1 MWNFDS
7 SLYKHTIFSKPRK
20 SRDRKYIK
28 ESNKQNILQS
38 LMG

>member
-7 SLYKHTIFSKPRK
+7 SLYKHTIFSKPEY
-20 SRDRKYIK
+20 RKYIK